1 VVQPRWCPL
10 DAPTRH
16 ALGGSALKPASAF
29 PPPLAGTRRARIVAA
44 YGRRFVAETA
54 EATGAG
60 QRIDCVTRGKR
71 GGVACGDWV
80 DVAPAGDGG
89 VIERVL
95 ERTSLLYRADAVQ
108 EKLIAANVTQALV
121 MVATWPG
128 WDEDLLVRCL
138 VAAEHAGVQV
148 RLLLNK
154 VDLVERRAGA
164 RQALA
169 VFEGACEITELSALE
184 GAEALRPL
192 LNGHVSVLVGPSG
205 VGKSSLVN
213 ALVSDAGAATG
224 QVSVALDSGRHTT
237 THARLYHLDA
247 HSDLIDSP
255 GMQVFGMHAV
265 GADALDAQF
274 PEFRP
279 YLDKCRFRDCRHLQ
293 EPDCAVRAAA
303 ERGDFSPVRLWHY
316 EAIRA
321 TL

>member
-1 VVQPRWCPL
+1 
-10 DAPTRH
+10 
-16 ALGGSALKPASAF
+16 
-29 PPPLAGTRRARIVAA
+29 
-44 YGRRFVAETA
+44 
-54 EATGAG
+54 
-60 QRIDCVTRGKR
+60 VTRGKR

-80 DVAPAGDGG
+80 DVAAAGDGG

-128 WDEDLLVRCL
+128 WDEDLLARCL
-138 VAAEHAGVQV
+138 VAAEHAGVRV

-154 VDLVERRAGA
+154 IDLAERRAGA
-164 RQALA
+164 RRALS
-169 VFEGACEITELSALE
+169 VFEGACPVTELSVQDGPE
-184 GAEALRPL
+184 VVQPL
-192 LNGHVSVLVGPSG
+192 LSGQVSVLVGPSG

-213 ALVSDAGAATG
+213 ALVHGADAATG
-224 QVSVALDSGRHTT
+224 AVSTALDSGRHTT

-247 HSDLIDSP
+247 QSDLIDSP

-265 GADALDAQF
+265 GAAVLDAQF

-279 YLDKCRFRDCRHLQ
+279 FLGRCRFRDCRHLE

-303 ERGDFSPVRLWHY
+303 ERGDLPPARLAQY
-316 EAIRA
+316 AAIRRSLA
-321 TL
+321 G

>member
-1 VVQPRWCPL
+1 M
-10 DAPTRH
+10 
-16 ALGGSALKPASAF
+16 
-29 PPPLAGTRRARIVAA
+29 
-44 YGRRFVAETA
+44 
-54 EATGAG
+54 
-60 QRIDCVTRGKR
+60 TRGKR

-80 DVAPAGDGG
+80 DIAPAGDGG

-154 VDLVERRAGA
+154 IDLAERRAGA
-164 RQALA
+164 RKALS
-169 VFEGACEITELSALE
+169 VFEGACPITELSVQDGPELV
-184 GAEALRPL
+184 RPL
-192 LNGHVSVLVGPSG
+192 LAGHVSVLVGPSG

-213 ALVSDAGAATG
+213 ALVADADAATG
-224 QVSVALDSGRHTT
+224 QVSLALESGRHTT

-247 HSDLIDSP
+247 QSDLIDSP

-279 YLDKCRFRDCRHLQ
+279 HLGHCRFRDCKHLL

-303 ERGDFSPVRLWHY
+303 ERGDFPAVRLAQY
-316 EAIRA
+316 AGIRGSLDA
-321 TL
+321 G

>member
-1 VVQPRWCPL
+1 MAAT
-10 DAPTRH
+10 APAGR
-16 ALGGSALKPASAF
+16 AAAAGASV
-29 PPPLAGTRRARIVAA
+29 GV
-44 YGRRFVAETA
+44 E
-54 EATGAG
+54 
-60 QRIDCVTRGKR
+60 RIDCVTRGKR

-80 DVAPAGDGG
+80 DIAPSGDGG

-95 ERTSLLYRADAVQ
+95 ERRSLLYRADAVH

-128 WDEDLLVRCL
+128 WDEDLVVRCL
-138 VAAEHAGVQV
+138 VAAEHAGVPV

-154 VDLVERRAGA
+154 IDLADRRAGA
-164 RQALA
+164 RQALS
-169 VFEGACEITELSALE
+169 VFEGACEITEISALD
-184 GAEALRPL
+184 GAAVLQPL
-192 LNGHVSVLVGPSG
+192 LKGHVSVLVGPSG

-213 ALVSDAGAATG
+213 ALVAGADAATG

-237 THARLYHLDA
+237 THARLYALDPDTA
-247 HSDLIDSP
+247 LIDSP

-279 YLDKCRFRDCRHLQ
+279 HLGRCRFRDCRHLQ
-293 EPDCAVRAAA
+293 EPDCAIRAAA
-303 ERGDFSPVRLWHY
+303 ERGEFAALRLRHY
-316 EAIRA
+316 QAIRS

>member
-1 VVQPRWCPL
+1 M
-10 DAPTRH
+10 
-16 ALGGSALKPASAF
+16 
-29 PPPLAGTRRARIVAA
+29 
-44 YGRRFVAETA
+44 
-54 EATGAG
+54 
-60 QRIDCVTRGKR
+60 TRGKR

-95 ERTSLLYRADAVQ
+95 QRSSLLYRADAVQ

-138 VAAEHAGVQV
+138 VAAEHAGVRV

-154 VDLVERRAGA
+154 VDLAERRAGA

-169 VFEGACEITELSALE
+169 VFEGACDITEISALD
-184 GAEALRPL
+184 GADAVRPL
-192 LNGHVSVLVGPSG
+192 LVGQVSVLVGPSG

-213 ALVSDAGAATG
+213 ALVAGAGAATG

-247 HSDLIDSP
+247 QSALIDSP
-255 GMQVFGMHAV
+255 GMQVFGLHAIPP
-265 GADALDAQF
+265 GKLDEQF

-279 YLDKCRFRDCRHLQ
+279 YLGKCRFRDCRHLG
-293 EPDCAVRAAA
+293 EPGCAIQAVA
-303 ERGDFSPVRLWHY
+303 EGGGFQSARLTQYRGLM
-316 EAIRA
+316 A
-321 TL
+321 TR

>member
-1 VVQPRWCPL
+1 
-10 DAPTRH
+10 
-16 ALGGSALKPASAF
+16 
-29 PPPLAGTRRARIVAA
+29 LAGTRRARIVAA
-44 YGRRFVAETA
+44 YGRRFTAETQ
-54 EATGAG
+54 EDDGPG
-60 QRIDCVTRGKR
+60 ERIDCVTRGKR

-80 DVAPAGDGG
+80 DIAPAGDGG

-154 VDLVERRAGA
+154 IDLADRRAGA
-164 RQALA
+164 RKALA
-169 VFEGACEITELSALE
+169 VFEGACAITELSALD
-184 GAEALRPL
+184 GADAVRPL
-192 LNGHVSVLVGPSG
+192 LAGQVSVLVGPSG

-213 ALVSDAGAATG
+213 ALVAGADAATG

-237 THARLYHLDA
+237 THARFYHLDA
-247 HSDLIDSP
+247 QSALIDSP

-279 YLDKCRFRDCRHLQ
+279 YLGKCRFRDCRHLQ

-303 ERGDFSPVRLWHY
+303 EHGAFAAVRLTHY
-316 EAIRA
+316 VRIRRS
-321 TL
+321 LSPS

>member
-1 VVQPRWCPL
+1 VPGGQP
-10 DAPTRH
+10 
-16 ALGGSALKPASAF
+16 LKAAADLRPSQ
-29 PPPLAGTRRARIVAA
+29 AGTRRARIVAA
-44 YGRRFVAETA
+44 YGRRFVAQTDD
-54 EATGAG
+54 G

-80 DVAPAGDGG
+80 DIAPAGDGG

-154 VDLVERRAGA
+154 IDLAERRAGA

-169 VFEGACEITELSALE
+169 VFEGACPITEISALDGPE
-184 GAEALRPL
+184 EVRPL
-192 LNGHVSVLVGPSG
+192 LAGHVSVLVGPSG

-213 ALVSDAGAATG
+213 ALVAGAGAATG

-279 YLDKCRFRDCRHLQ
+279 HLGRCRFRDCRHLD
-293 EPDCAVRAAA
+293 EPDCAVHAAA
-303 ERGDFSPVRLWHY
+303 TAGDFPAVRLAHY
-316 EAIRA
+316 TAIRRS
-321 TL
+321 LGG

>member
-1 VVQPRWCPL
+1 MAA
-10 DAPTRH
+10 D
-16 ALGGSALKPASAF
+16 
-29 PPPLAGTRRARIVAA
+29 GTS
-44 YGRRFVAETA
+44 E
-54 EATGAG
+54 
-60 QRIDCVTRGKR
+60 RIDCVTRGKR

-80 DVAPAGDGG
+80 DIAPAGDGG

-154 VDLVERRAGA
+154 VDLAERRAGA

-169 VFEGACEITELSALE
+169 VFEGACEITELSALNGASN
-184 GAEALRPL
+184 GAESVRALL
-192 LNGHVSVLVGPSG
+192 AGHVSVLVGPSG

-213 ALVSDAGAATG
+213 ALVADADAATG
-224 QVSVALDSGRHTT
+224 SVSAALESGRHTT

-279 YLDKCRFRDCRHLQ
+279 FLGKCRFRDCRHLA

-303 ERGDFSPVRLWHY
+303 DRGDFPAVRLAHY
-316 EAIRA
+316 EAIRE

>member
-1 VVQPRWCPL
+1 
-10 DAPTRH
+10 
-16 ALGGSALKPASAF
+16 
-29 PPPLAGTRRARIVAA
+29 LAGTRRARIVAA
-44 YGRRFVAETA
+44 YGRRFTAETQ
-54 EATGAG
+54 EDDGPG
-60 QRIDCVTRGKR
+60 ERIDCVTRGKR

-80 DVAPAGDGG
+80 DIAPAGDGG

-154 VDLVERRAGA
+154 IDLADRRAGA
-164 RQALA
+164 RKALA
-169 VFEGACEITELSALE
+169 VFEGACAITELSALD
-184 GAEALRPL
+184 GADAVRPL
-192 LNGHVSVLVGPSG
+192 LAGQVSVLVGPSG

-213 ALVSDAGAATG
+213 ALVAGADAATG

-237 THARLYHLDA
+237 THARFYHLDA
-247 HSDLIDSP
+247 QSALIDSP

-279 YLDKCRFRDCRHLQ
+279 YLGKCRFRDCRHLQ

-303 ERGDFSPVRLWHY
+303 EDGAFSAVRLTHY
-316 EAIRA
+316 VRIRRS
-321 TL
+321 LSPS

>member
-1 VVQPRWCPL
+1 M
-10 DAPTRH
+10 
-16 ALGGSALKPASAF
+16 
-29 PPPLAGTRRARIVAA
+29 
-44 YGRRFVAETA
+44 
-54 EATGAG
+54 
-60 QRIDCVTRGKR
+60 TRGKR

-80 DVAPAGDGG
+80 DIAPAGDGG

-95 ERTSLLYRADAVQ
+95 QRTSLLYRADAVQ

-154 VDLVERRAGA
+154 IDLAERRAGA

-169 VFEGACEITELSALE
+169 VFEGACEINEISALD
-184 GAEALRPL
+184 GADAVRPL
-192 LNGHVSVLVGPSG
+192 LMGHTSVLVGPSG

-213 ALVSDAGAATG
+213 ALVAGADAATG

-247 HSDLIDSP
+247 QSDLIDSP

-279 YLDKCRFRDCRHLQ
+279 YLGKCRFRDCRHLH
-293 EPDCAVRAAA
+293 EPDCALHAAA
-303 ERGDFSPVRLWHY
+303 ERGDFAPVRLAHY
-316 EAIRA
+316 AAIRA

>member
-1 VVQPRWCPL
+1 
-10 DAPTRH
+10 
-16 ALGGSALKPASAF
+16 
-29 PPPLAGTRRARIVAA
+29 LAGTRRARIVAA
-44 YGRRFVAETA
+44 YGRRFVAETL
-54 EATGAG
+54 EPSGAG
-60 QRIDCVTRGKR
+60 AERIDCVTRGKR

-95 ERTSLLYRADAVQ
+95 ERASLLYRADAVQ

-154 VDLVERRAGA
+154 VDLAERRAGA

-169 VFEGACEITELSALE
+169 VFEGACEITEISTLN
-184 GAEALRPL
+184 GADAVRPL
-192 LNGHVSVLVGPSG
+192 LTGHTSVLVGPSG

-213 ALVSDAGAATG
+213 ALVADAGAATG

-247 HSDLIDSP
+247 RSALIDSP
-255 GMQVFGMHAV
+255 GMQVFGLHAIPPER
-265 GADALDAQF
+265 LDEQF

-279 YLDKCRFRDCRHLQ
+279 YLGKCRFRDCRHMG
-293 EPDCAVRAAA
+293 EPDCAVFAAA
-303 ERGDFSPVRLWHY
+303 ERGDLPAVRLAHY
-316 EAIRA
+316 KAIRQ

>member
-1 VVQPRWCPL
+1 M
-10 DAPTRH
+10 
-16 ALGGSALKPASAF
+16 
-29 PPPLAGTRRARIVAA
+29 AGTRRARIVAA
-44 YGRRFVAETA
+44 YGRRFIAETA
-54 EATGAG
+54 EGDSPG
-60 QRIDCVTRGKR
+60 KRIDCVTRGKR

-95 ERTSLLYRADAVQ
+95 QRSSLLYRADAVQ

-138 VAAEHAGVQV
+138 VAAEHAGVRV

-154 VDLVERRAGA
+154 IDLAERRAGA

-169 VFEGACEITELSALE
+169 VFEGACDITEISALD
-184 GAEALRPL
+184 GADAVRPML
-192 LNGHVSVLVGPSG
+192 VGHVSVLVGPSG

-213 ALVSDAGAATG
+213 ALVADADAATG
-224 QVSVALDSGRHTT
+224 HVSVALDSGRHTT

-247 HSDLIDSP
+247 QSALIDSP

-265 GADALDAQF
+265 GAEALDAQF

-279 YLDKCRFRDCRHLQ
+279 YLGKCRFRDCRHLA

-303 ERGDFSPVRLWHY
+303 EGGRFAPVRLAHY
-316 EAIRA
+316 MAIRQS
-321 TL
+321 LGG

>member
-1 VVQPRWCPL
+1 VAQTRWSRPDATGVV
-10 DAPTRH
+10 AV
-16 ALGGSALKPASAF
+16 GSALNAASAF
-29 PPPLAGTRRARIVAA
+29 PPPLTGTRRARIVGA
-44 YGRRFVAETA
+44 YGRRFVAETV
-54 EATGAG
+54 GADG
-60 QRIDCVTRGKR
+60 SNACIDCVTRGKR

-80 DVAPAGDGG
+80 DIAPAGDGG

-95 ERTSLLYRADAVQ
+95 ERSSLLYRADAVQ

-138 VAAEHAGVQV
+138 VAAEHAGIEVH
-148 RLLLNK
+148 LLLNK
-154 VDLVERRAGA
+154 VDLAERRAGA

-169 VFEGACEITELSALE
+169 VFEGACEITEVSALN
-184 GAEALRPL
+184 GAAAVRALL
-192 LNGHVSVLVGPSG
+192 ASHITVLVGPSG

-213 ALVSDAGAATG
+213 ALVPDAAAATG
-224 QVSVALDSGRHTT
+224 SVSAALESGRHTT

-247 HSDLIDSP
+247 RSDLIDSP

-279 YLDKCRFRDCRHLQ
+279 FLGKCRFRDCRHLA

-303 ERGDFSPVRLWHY
+303 GRGDFPAVRLAHY
-316 EAIRA
+316 EAIRE